1 MDTKS
6 RNIKYSYGAKV
17 LAFFLAM
24 ALAVSAGVLLA
35 SDVDLIL
42 QYSPYDF
49 STIFTKTEFNYT
61 DGRMFESTVGKH
73 ISTLSKLVM
82 PEKFEDYLDG
92 TYCDKEEELALAA
105 KFYDSNMERYKQ
117 IANERYS
124 DAGYDSAEEYETSAA
139 GVYGDRYRLKVS
151 REFCDFST
159 AMTKEEFLNNVA
171 EMYDDAV
178 VTAKRNCENSKVV
191 AKNTADSL
199 VNLKYFIRNNVTGDV
214 FSNISEQ
221 ELSEMRD
228 GWYLAY
234 TADSGIISSSDKE
247 MEAVKGYHV
256 YNSLNSLLDKSY
268 GDNNIDIALALPK
281 AEGLKP
287 GDNYYTI
294 GQNTVSVK
302 NNFTEFGTAGMALL
316 LAAFAL
322 SVYLVMVSGR
332 TNNSDEISLSWVDK
346 IPTDIHFAV
355 SAALSV
361 LCVAGAFGLVNM
373 VWDDLLSG
381 DYTQS
386 MSYFMIIGC
395 AMLLAVFIA
404 VLTEWAMHVSRF
416 YKARKPFVK
425 NSVCGKILLFIV
437 RFNKEIL
444 NAIRHVISL
453 SPKKIKKKV
462 FLIALVYLF
471 ANTVSIF
478 LLTVAND
485 GVFFMGMLLVIA
497 FINVVM
503 LTIIW
508 KYLIALD
515 EIAVAAEK
523 GKSGETPEKIDSKR
537 FPEPMKSIADNLYIT
552 QDEMKKAVGE
562 AVRGERMKTDLI
574 TNVSH
579 DLKTPL
585 TSIITYVDL
594 LKKCDI
600 ENGNAQKYISVLD
613 DKSKRLKRLIDDL
626 VEASKVS
633 SGAVKLNIM
642 NVNLHEMTVQSIAE
656 VEDSYRSNN
665 LEIIY
670 KGTENAPIVCAD
682 SQKAWRVID
691 NLLSNARKYSLPGSR
706 VYVEVGSKGKA
717 GFVSVKNVSKQALN
731 INAEELTQRFVM
743 GDSSRTNEGSGL
755 GLSIAKDLCALQ
767 GGRLNLEIDGDL
779 FKATMELPLAK
790 SGSNTQNVKPDSG
803 ENKQ

>member
-42 QYSPYDF
+42 QYSSDDL
-49 STIFTKTEFNYT
+49 STMFTKTEFNYT
-61 DGRMFESTVGKH
+61 DGRMFESTVKKH
-73 ISTLSKLVM
+73 ISTLSKLVL
-82 PEKFEDYLDG
+82 PENLEDYLDG
-92 TYCDKEEELALAA
+92 TYCTKEEELELAE
-105 KFYDSNMERYKQ
+105 KFYERSSESFSE
-117 IANERYS
+117 I
-124 DAGYDSAEEYETSAA
+124 DDEEYYEA
-139 GVYGDRYRLKVS
+139 GFYSTEEYTTPVSGYGEYCLKVS
-151 REFCDFST
+151 LEFCKYNT
-159 AMTKEEFLNNVA
+159 KMTKDEFLNNVA

-178 VTAKRNCENSKVV
+178 ADAKRECENAKAA

-199 VNLKYFIRNNVTGDV
+199 VNLKYFIRNTVTGEV
-214 FSNISEQ
+214 VSNISEQ

-228 GWYLAY
+228 GWYLTY
-234 TADSGIISSSDKE
+234 TADSGIIGSSDKDRV
-247 MEAVKGYHV
+247 AVNGYYI

-281 AEGLKP
+281 TEDLKP
-287 GDNYYTI
+287 GDAYYTL

-316 LAAFAL
+316 LAALVL

-332 TNNSDEISLSWVDK
+332 TDNSGEISLSWVDK
-346 IPTDIHFAV
+346 IPTDIHFVV
-355 SAALSV
+355 SAALSFF
-361 LCVAGAFGLVNM
+361 CVSGAFVLVNA
-373 VWDDLLSG
+373 VWDDLFSG
-381 DYTQS
+381 DYTQV
-386 MSYFMIIGC
+386 MSYLMILGC
-395 AMLLAVFIA
+395 AMLLALFIA
-404 VLTEWAMHVSRF
+404 VLTEWSMHVSRF
-416 YKARKPFVK
+416 YKARKPFFR
-425 NSVCGKILLFIV
+425 NSVCGKAVLFTVKIIKGIINAV
-437 RFNKEIL
+437 R
-444 NAIRHVISL
+444 RVISF
-453 SPKKIKKKV
+453 SPKKIKKKA

-471 ANTVSIF
+471 LNTVGIF
-478 LLTVAND
+478 LLTISYD
-485 GVFFMGMLLVIA
+485 GAFFITMLFIA
-497 FINVVM
+497 FINVVT

-523 GKSGETPEKIDSKR
+523 GKNGEAPEKIASEK
-537 FPEPMKSIADNLYIT
+537 FPEPMKSIAENLYVT

-562 AVRGERMKTDLI
+562 AVKGERMKTDLI

-600 ENGNAQKYISVLD
+600 KDANAQKYISVLD

-633 SGAVKLNIM
+633 SGAVKLNII
-642 NVNLHEMTVQSIAE
+642 NVNLNELTVQSIAE
-656 VEDSYRSNN
+656 VEDSYRNNN

-670 KGTENAPIVCAD
+670 SGAENAPIVRAD

-691 NLLSNARKYSLPGSR
+691 NLLSNAKKYSLSGSR
-706 VYVEVGSKGKA
+706 VYVEVGIRENS
-717 GFVSVKNVSKQALN
+717 GFFSIKNVSRQALN
-731 INAEELTQRFVM
+731 IDAEALTQRFVM

-767 GGRLNLEIDGDL
+767 GGKLKLEIDGDL
-779 FKATMELPLAK
+779 FKATMELPLANPEK
-790 SGSNTQNVKPDSG
+790 DMRAEKPVSG
-803 ENKQ
+803 ESGQ